1 MKLSDI
7 CFQQYTVYLVIIPM
21 IFIFHW
27 CCRLKLFTFWSSQ
40 KPLGQFQ
47 SNLAQSIICWRVF
60 QFNCSNEGPR
70 YDLWLLKKCWCFS
83 KIFFKT
89 VLPCRKAE
97 TCVEAS
103 SGSVDLSLL
112 KLWTPGVGWATI
124 GGQIFTQKCIDKKF
138 SGIPFSQ
145 KSWNLCES
153 FKLWFPA
160 EVCTTRHKYIE
171 TTKGAWYVTLK
182 YVNKSQKIYFLIL
195 SKIYTVLNCQDIW
208 IWY

>member
-1 MKLSDI
+1 M
-7 CFQQYTVYLVIIPM
+7 
-21 IFIFHW
+21 
-27 CCRLKLFTFWSSQ
+27 
-40 KPLGQFQ
+40 
-47 SNLAQSIICWRVF
+47 
-60 QFNCSNEGPR
+60 
-70 YDLWLLKKCWCFS
+70 
-83 KIFFKT
+83 
-89 VLPCRKAE
+89 
-97 TCVEAS
+97 
-103 SGSVDLSLL
+103 L

-171 TTKGAWYVTLK
+171 TTKGAWYFTLK

-208 IWY
+208 IWYYNADFIRVLAIVADQVRVVLLNLLTHCKICNQQKLYSVLFTLKFCLFAKKNELRNLKKDYIFCPFLQIVLCEKKTPR